1 MAFLRTL
8 SEQLKTLWQ
17 RWTVAQRVGISVATA
32 VSVIA
37 VIATFV
43 WATRADYVLLT
54 NQLSPRQAAEMVGI
68 LETEQIDTQLNYSG
82 SAISVP
88 RSDISRARLAL
99 KDVWEPSM
107 DTDSGISGAFPG
119 SPREEED
126 RRRRQL
132 EARVARSIEKIR
144 GIRTATVHVSR
155 PDPSPFVSEQMPPT
169 ASVIVDAT
177 AGSVTPT
184 IAESIISLVARAVEG
199 LAPDQIT
206 LTDTEGR
213 QFHSGNG
220 IGSSLESNFAHKRRV
235 ELELESKA
243 ESMLAMLLGHGKA
256 VVRVT
261 ADIDFRETTRTDRKF
276 DPDGKV
282 KSREEIETV
291 KQTGGLL
298 PNGSVGA
305 ATNVLANNLAQ
316 NGEGAKYDKEI
327 ISSEY
332 ENASTEEIVRDI
344 PGKITRLTVAAIVDL
359 EPATGAA
366 ANADPSNPAAA
377 AAVAPAASLDPVQIE
392 AIVRQA
398 VGLDEARG
406 DEIQVMTAS
415 LQTDP
420 ETPAT
425 GVLTVWQQYEP
436 MIHTLGMGAV
446 ACGAFLMSF
455 LLLRKLKPVV
465 VTETTQEPQLTLDEV
480 RHLAALSEQAKS
492 NPEVAAQILES
503 WLGQNEDESDSGP
516 MYTARAA

>member
-8 SEQLKTLWQ
+8 SDQLKTLWQ
-17 RWTVAQRVGISVATA
+17 RWTLTQRIGISAATA

-37 VIATFV
+37 VIATFA
-43 WATRADYVLLT
+43 WATRAEYVVLASQLT
-54 NQLSPRQAAEMVGI
+54 PQQAAEMVGV

-88 RSDISRARLAL
+88 RSDVSRARLAL
-99 KDVWEPSM
+99 KDVWEPSA
-107 DTDSGISGAFPG
+107 DADAGVAGAFPG

-132 EARVARSIEKIR
+132 EVRIARSIEKIR

-155 PDPSPFVSEQMPPT
+155 PDPSPFVSDQAPAT
-169 ASVIVDAT
+169 ASVIVDA
-177 AGSVTPT
+177 ASGSVTPGV
-184 IAESIISLVARAVEG
+184 AESIIALTARAVEG
-199 LAPDQIT
+199 LLPEQIT

-213 QFHSGNG
+213 QFHSENG

-243 ESMLAMLLGHGKA
+243 ESMLAVLLGHGNA

-282 KSREEIETV
+282 KSREEIETI
-291 KQTGGLL
+291 KQTGGVI
-298 PNGSVGA
+298 PNGGVGA
-305 ATNVLANNLAQ
+305 ATNVLANNLTQ
-316 NGEGAKYDKEI
+316 NGETAKYDKEI

-359 EPATGAA
+359 TPPA
-366 ANADPSNPAAA
+366 DPAAA
-377 AAVAPAASLDPVQIE
+377 DPAADPAASTPAAPSIDPTQIE

-398 VGLDEARG
+398 VGLDETRG

-415 LQTDP
+415 LNDDL
-420 ETPAT
+420 EEPAS
-425 GVLTVWQQYEP
+425 GVMTMWQQYEP
-436 MIHTLGMGAV
+436 IIHTVGMGAI

-455 LLLRKLKPVV
+455 LLLRKLKPVT
-465 VTETTQEPQLTLDEV
+465 VTETTLEPQLSLAEV
-480 RHLAALSEQAKS
+480 QHLAALSEQAKN
-492 NPEVAAQILES
+492 NPEVAAKILES
-503 WLGQNEDESDSGP
+503 WLGNQDNDDADVGP
-516 MYTARAA
+516 RYTAKAA